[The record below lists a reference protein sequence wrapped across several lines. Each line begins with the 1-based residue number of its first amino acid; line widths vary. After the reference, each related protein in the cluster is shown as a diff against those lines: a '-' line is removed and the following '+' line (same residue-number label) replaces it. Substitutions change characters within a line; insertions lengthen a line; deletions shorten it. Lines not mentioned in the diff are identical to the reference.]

1 MKSETGGSSL
11 NAGFLDKSFV
21 NDVWTTVDKPE
32 CRAFCFLRPAR
43 HVETNG
49 PEIHVVQ
56 RLPTTI
62 PPPGG
67 PVATAAGPPPR

>member
-56 RLPTTI
+56 AADYNT
-62 PPPGG
+62 PPGG